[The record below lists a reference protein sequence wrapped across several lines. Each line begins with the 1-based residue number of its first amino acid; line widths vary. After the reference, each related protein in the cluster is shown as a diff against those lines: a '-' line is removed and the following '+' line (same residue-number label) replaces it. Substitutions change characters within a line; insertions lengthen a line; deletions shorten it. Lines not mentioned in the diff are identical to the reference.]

1 MTPSY
6 KISHFKEKVWDLL
19 HKNCPVGNTRQ
30 SFADALEDI
39 AIEVRG
45 FREKFRIYMGSTEI
59 EVTKVMIE
67 EDGWNATE
75 LLYEDLK
82 NFRRV
87 VSDGTGTKSHY
98 KYLRDFL
105 TYLINKEDYW
115 EEEN

>member
-1 MTPSY
+1 MSTNQ
-6 KISHFKEKVWDLL
+6 E
-19 HKNCPVGNTRQ
+19 
-30 SFADALEDI
+30 
-39 AIEVRG
+39 
-45 FREKFRIYMGSTEI
+45 EKFRIYQGSTEI

-98 KYLRDFL
+98 EYVRDFL
-105 TYLINKEDYW
+105 TYLINKADYW